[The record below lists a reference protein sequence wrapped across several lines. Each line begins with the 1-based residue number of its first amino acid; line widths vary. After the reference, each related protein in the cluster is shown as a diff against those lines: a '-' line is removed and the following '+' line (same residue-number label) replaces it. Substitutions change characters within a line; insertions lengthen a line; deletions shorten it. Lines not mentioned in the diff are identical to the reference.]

1 MGPSGGSTP
10 PPDYAALARQQ
21 ADIDKQA
28 NQQNTIAN
36 RPTQIGLLG
45 SVDWALDPTTGR
57 WIQKETLDPRIK
69 AIQDQAI
76 AQQGQQMGQL
86 SKLNTRDPFKTVSG
100 ATEYDSKT
108 GDAYSK
114 MFTQNLLAR
123 VTPQQQIDKQQ
134 METKLRLQG
143 LVPGSEAYNRAYQN
157 LLTSQGDVNAKAQL
171 EGMLAGGAE
180 ARANYQTQM
189 QGQQQRNAQS
199 LQEYMMPY
207 QTAGQM
213 QDLTAGSWGAYM
225 PSYQGYGTSQGSPG
239 ADMMG
244 AAQSQYA
251 AQVQQATDRAARR
264 QAQGSGWGAL
274 AGAAVGTYFGQP
286 QAGAAVGGAAGGYL
300 YSDAD
305 LKDRITVIPDEDAY
319 NAMQRIQ
326 PHSFVW
332 PSGQRAAGLIAQEV
346 AKEFPHL
353 VRSGDQGYLMVDY
366 EAFTALLLGAFRH
379 LAKEKANGR

>member
-1 MGPSGGSTP
+1 
-10 PPDYAALARQQ
+10 
-21 ADIDKQA
+21 
-28 NQQNTIAN
+28 
-36 RPTQIGLLG
+36 
-45 SVDWALDPTTGR
+45 
-57 WIQKETLDPRIK
+57 
-69 AIQDQAI
+69 
-76 AQQGQQMGQL
+76 MGQL
-86 SKLNTRDPFKTVSG
+86 QGLQNRPDFKTASG
-100 ATEYDSKT
+100 ATEYDAKT

-114 MFTQNLLAR
+114 LFTQNLLAR

-157 LLTSQGDVNAKAQL
+157 LLTSQGDVQSKAQL

-189 QGQQQRNAQS
+189 QGQNQRNAQS

-207 QTAGQM
+207 QMAGQM

-225 PSYQGYGTSQGSPG
+225 PSYQGYGTSAGSPG

-251 AQVQQATDRAARR
+251 AQVQAATDRAARR
-264 QAQGSGWGAL
+264 QAQGSTYGAI
-274 AGAAVGTYFGQP
+274 AGAAIGSAWGQP

-305 LKDRITVIPDEDAY
+305 LKDHITVIPDEDAY

-353 VRSGDQGYLMVDY
+353 VKPGDQGYLMVDY

-379 LAKEKANGR
+379 LAKEKENG